1 MSRFSELRNRNVF
14 RVAAAYIVAAWLIIQ
29 VVETIFPAFG
39 FGDSAV
45 RIVVIVLAIGI
56 VPVAVFSWLF
66 ELTPEGLKLE
76 SAVDH
81 TGPEAAH
88 RVKRLDRIIIAT
100 LTLAVAFFAFDKFVL
115 NPLRES
121 EIEESTAERVR
132 SETLAESFGKNSIAV
147 LPFVN
152 MSDDAGNEYFSD
164 GLAEELLNLLARIPR
179 LRVISQSSSFSLK
192 GKGLTIPEVAGRLNV
207 ALVLEGSVRKS
218 GDRVRVTAQLI
229 DARSDTHI
237 WSENYDRKL
246 DDLFVIQDEVAAAIV
261 TALREHLE
269 LDVGAAPRAPATANA
284 EAHDAFLRGRYL
296 MGQRIPGGKTR
307 AAVEF
312 EKAISL
318 DPGFAPAYAER
329 AIALLLGGCGDATEA
344 ECLRLARPDSEKAM
358 ALDPGLAEAHAA
370 AAWIA
375 YYEGDTDQ
383 IRNHFRRAIE
393 INPNFALAYVWMGG
407 MGLFASQQEAF
418 AGGETALRL
427 DPLSPVINYS
437 YVGDLL
443 AQGRLEEADRQIDK
457 YATIDPKS
465 AAILRAYR
473 SSLGGHGSNYILAY
487 LEVASTGTDDLT
499 FAWAAEEDMAWQLA
513 AIGLE
518 DDALGLLGDV
528 NSTAQI
534 WLGDPERALARARAQ
549 LETMPNNREAQ
560 IDVAFALSQAG
571 NCTEARPWLE
581 RNWQF
586 FERISPGWGF
596 SWGVDFIAQA
606 LIACLRD
613 AGDEAGAT
621 QVLAEYKDYLRSYR
635 EAGVR
640 QTERQTSLDWFDGIA
655 AYVAGDRAVGLE
667 LMAKAAR
674 DGYWIRPAAPFQ
686 RSMYDDPGFAPLL
699 EEQKAR
705 QAGEQA
711 QVLAVVCTNNPYATV
726 WRPAEETCARYRST
740 AH

>member
-284 EAHDAFLRGRYL
+284 EAHDAFL
-296 MGQRIPGGKTR
+296 
-307 AAVEF
+307 
-312 EKAISL
+312 
-318 DPGFAPAYAER
+318 
-329 AIALLLGGCGDATEA
+329 
-344 ECLRLARPDSEKAM
+344 
-358 ALDPGLAEAHAA
+358 
-370 AAWIA
+370 
-375 YYEGDTDQ
+375 
-383 IRNHFRRAIE
+383 
-393 INPNFALAYVWMGG
+393 
-407 MGLFASQQEAF
+407 
-418 AGGETALRL
+418 
-427 DPLSPVINYS
+427 
-437 YVGDLL
+437 
-443 AQGRLEEADRQIDK
+443 
-457 YATIDPKS
+457 
-465 AAILRAYR
+465 
-473 SSLGGHGSNYILAY
+473 
-487 LEVASTGTDDLT
+487 
-499 FAWAAEEDMAWQLA
+499 
-513 AIGLE
+513 
-518 DDALGLLGDV
+518 
-528 NSTAQI
+528 
-534 WLGDPERALARARAQ
+534 
-549 LETMPNNREAQ
+549 
-560 IDVAFALSQAG
+560 
-571 NCTEARPWLE
+571 
-581 RNWQF
+581 
-586 FERISPGWGF
+586 
-596 SWGVDFIAQA
+596 
-606 LIACLRD
+606 
-613 AGDEAGAT
+613 
-621 QVLAEYKDYLRSYR
+621 
-635 EAGVR
+635 
-640 QTERQTSLDWFDGIA
+640 
-655 AYVAGDRAVGLE
+655 
-667 LMAKAAR
+667 
-674 DGYWIRPAAPFQ
+674 
-686 RSMYDDPGFAPLL
+686 
-699 EEQKAR
+699 
-705 QAGEQA
+705 
-711 QVLAVVCTNNPYATV
+711 
-726 WRPAEETCARYRST
+726 
-740 AH
+740 